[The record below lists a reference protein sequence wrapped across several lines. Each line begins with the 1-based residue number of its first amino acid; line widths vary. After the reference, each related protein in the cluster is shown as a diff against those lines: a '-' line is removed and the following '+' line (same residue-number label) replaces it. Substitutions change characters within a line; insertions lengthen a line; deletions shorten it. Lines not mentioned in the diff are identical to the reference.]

1 MMSKEVEYLKEESIN
16 EYIKF
21 INEVF
26 EYEATEENIKKLI
39 QNETVLIIRNQEKI
53 IASVMLEK
61 HYEYIKDK
69 YFYHIGYFGVLKE
82 YRRMGY
88 AKILFDKI
96 EELVKENNISYLELT
111 SGNQRKAAHY
121 LYQSQGFKIKDTTV
135 FVKIY

>member
-1 MMSKEVEYLKEESIN
+1 MTKEVELLKEEDIK

-26 EYEATEENIKKLI
+26 EYEGKEENIKKLI
-39 QNETVLIIRNQEKI
+39 QNEIVLVIKNQDKI
-53 IASVMLEK
+53 IASVMLEP

-69 YFYHIGYFGVLKE
+69 NYYHIGYFGVLKE

-88 AKILFDKI
+88 AKMLFDKI
-96 EELVKENNISYLELT
+96 EQLVKENNISYLELT

>member
-1 MMSKEVEYLKEESIN
+1 MTKEVEVLKEEDIN

-26 EYEATEENIKKLI
+26 EYEGKEENIKKLI
-39 QNETVLIIRNQEKI
+39 QNETTLVIKNQNKI

-69 YFYHIGYFGVLKE
+69 YYYHIGYFAVLKE

-88 AKILFDKI
+88 AKMLFDKI
-96 EELVKENNISYLELT
+96 HTNTN
-111 SGNQRKAAHY
+111 G
-121 LYQSQGFKIKDTTV
+121 
-135 FVKIY
+135 